1 MFFSQMS
8 GSPPAG
14 TMNATTFDSND
25 DVETAGLLGGL
36 SEAQRGMI
44 LNWDL

>member
-1 MFFSQMS
+1 
-8 GSPPAG
+8 
-14 TMNATTFDSND
+14 MNATTFDSND